1 MDNKKI
7 VKYFY
12 EAIVSENRLD
22 KLSEYLAENCVQR
35 TAEAAKVEY
44 NG

>member
-12 EAIVSENRLD
+12 EVIVSENMLD
-22 KLSEYLAENCVQR
+22 KLSEYISEDCIFRIGEKLLS
-35 TAEAAKVEY
+35 
-44 NG
+44 